1 MAHGVNVAG
10 SETSRLP
17 QTSWYRAWNDS
28 LISRKWTQRIIACLP
43 TRFPV
48 IVTL

>member
-10 SETSRLP
+10 AEASRHR
-17 QTSWYRAWNDS
+17 TSWYRAWNDS

-43 TRFPV
+43 TRFTV
-48 IVTL
+48 LKTR